1 MAVSQSLVEQ
11 NRTSYHSVGEYTNEL
26 SDDTSGSSAS
36 TNEEDTYRD
45 MLSNE
50 HALLLPDGGS
60 HEYEEDSDEIR
71 ANAQQHLDYRHE
83 NRFII
88 LALVALT
95 PTGVKFFKAAQ
106 SSFQEYLM
114 TDPQLMMSAT
124 TYSLSLSLMSL
135 PLATLIGGAM
145 LDYKAKI
152 ERETFRQKQ
161 PHNRR
166 RIRRLIAWLM
176 PSQPSCIQSSRTPS
190 YSAIVFL
197 AITLLG
203 IIIYGYGLEM
213 LHSIPVGLAG
223 STIFGIGEGCVVVAS
238 RTFVAHA
245 FYGSDGAFAQGVLV
259 AMNNLAMMA
268 SKISLPWLIENQRKM
283 ESLTI
288 DCIHNVS
295 DCLEEEE
302 LMFGRNATTQ
312 DLVYPSDDTGNDE
325 HDIWIGVVACC
336 MVQLVSLAAGA
347 LYAWKFGLVPL
358 PQSHLSQESDHASL
372 KFSKKKKEF
381 RFEGSTSIYSRVMA
395 CFDKLPITFWI
406 VAIGRA
412 IFVVVFKV
420 FTRNSN
426 SFLMEK
432 FGVSPVTAGIKSSFH
447 ELFALGSPVVGYLA
461 YRSPGGIV
469 PVLLFAAALGSI
481 SIGTLACLPADV
493 IQLYLP
499 GGALTPIIGISI
511 AHGIFIPICM
521 AVIPQTVSPD
531 QTGMAFAVVEVIGSI
546 FNLTNILF
554 GWLRDIMGNYQV
566 AMEMLLGYTLVGM
579 ILLWMSRN
587 HIKFEQPNE
596 Q

>member
-1 MAVSQSLVEQ
+1 M
-11 NRTSYHSVGEYTNEL
+11 T
-26 SDDTSGSSAS
+26 DDTSGSAASA
-36 TNEEDTYRD
+36 NDEDDYRD
-45 MLSNE
+45 MSSNE
-50 HALLLPDGGS
+50 QSLLLPNGGS
-60 HEYEEDSDEIR
+60 NEYDEEALDEIR
-71 ANAQQHLDYRHE
+71 ANDQRHMEYRQQ
-83 NRFII
+83 NRFFV

-114 TDPQLMMSAT
+114 TDPQLLMSAT

-135 PLATLIGGAM
+135 PVATLIGGAM
-145 LDYKAKI
+145 LDFRAKI
-152 ERETFRQKQ
+152 ETRMSTQQ
-161 PHNRR
+161 PHNRS
-166 RIRRLIAWLM
+166 RIRKFLANLA
-176 PSQPSCIQSSRTPS
+176 PTEPGCIRSSRTPS
-190 YSAIVFL
+190 YSAIFFL

-203 IIIYGYGLEM
+203 IILYGYGLET

-223 STIFGIGEGCVVVAS
+223 STIFGLGEGCVVVAS

-259 AMNNLAMMA
+259 AMNNLAGMA
-268 SKISLPWLIENQRKM
+268 SKISLPWLIENQRKF
-283 ESLTI
+283 ESLTN

-295 DCLEEEE
+295 DCLEEEN
-302 LMFGRNATTQ
+302 LLFGENATIET
-312 DLVYPSDDTGNDE
+312 DVFPLGDAKTEEY
-325 HDIWIGVVACC
+325 DIWIGVVACC
-336 MVQLVSLAAGA
+336 MVQTLSLVAGII
-347 LYAWKFGLVPL
+347 YAWKFGLVPL
-358 PQSHLSQESDHASL
+358 PQSHLSESSH
-372 KFSKKKKEF
+372 KKKKSFQFSES
-381 RFEGSTSIYSRVMA
+381 STSVYSRVKA
-395 CFDKLPITFWI
+395 CFDNLPITFWI

-469 PVLLFAAALGSI
+469 RVLLFAAALGSI

-493 IQLYLP
+493 IQHYLP
-499 GGALTPIIGISI
+499 GGALTPIIGTSI
-511 AHGIFIPICM
+511 AHGIFIPVCM

-531 QTGMAFAVVEVIGSI
+531 QTGMAFAVVEVIGSV

-554 GWLRDIMGNYQV
+554 GWLRDITGNYRV
-566 AMEMLLGYTLVGM
+566 AMEMLLGYTLVG
-579 ILLWMSRN
+579 ICLLWMSRK
-587 HIKFEQPNE
+587 HIKFEQPM
-596 Q
+596 QRAVRD